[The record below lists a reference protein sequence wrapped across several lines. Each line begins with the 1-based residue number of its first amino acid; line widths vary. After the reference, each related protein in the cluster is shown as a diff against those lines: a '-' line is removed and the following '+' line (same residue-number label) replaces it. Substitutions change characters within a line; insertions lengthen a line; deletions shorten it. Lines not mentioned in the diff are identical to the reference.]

1 MPTFI
6 TESRP
11 EQWNTKGL
19 FLKEHKAKSS
29 KTQIMSFYSF
39 SIMHLI
45 QLKRKVS
52 DKPAYKEIY
61 QAGENKNLTFL
72 HTPA

>member
-11 EQWNTKGL
+11 EQLNTKGL
-19 FLKEHKAKSS
+19 FLKKNKAKSS
-29 KTQIMSFYSF
+29 KNQIKSFYSF

-45 QLKRKVS
+45 QLKRKIS
-52 DKPAYKEIY
+52 DKPADKEIY
-61 QAGENKNLTFL
+61 QAGENKNLTFW